1 MIAQGGPVKVRR
13 AKTDASVDSA
23 EGMKD
28 TPGISPERLHFDT
41 FCAASPTAFLDPP
54 PLAEKGKGYEWSQ
67 AVAGRVK
74 T

>member
-1 MIAQGGPVKVRR
+1 
-13 AKTDASVDSA
+13 
-23 EGMKD
+23 MKD